1 MADATLFTAATTGAV
16 SNLENAFFALHDGT
30 GSGDQVS
37 NERLQPNYG
46 SASNGEADLAEP
58 LEFTGTPS
66 DAVSHL
72 GVWTAAEGGSLRFT
86 VELSGDLA
94 FNAAGELKL
103 TSAKVTVGDN

>member
-16 SNLENAFFALHDGT
+16 SNLEGAFFALHDGT

-58 LEFTGTPS
+58 LEFTTLDRRPRLM
-66 DAVSHL
+66 AAMTALV
-72 GVWTAAEGGSLRFT
+72 VW
-86 VELSGDLA
+86 
-94 FNAAGELKL
+94 
-103 TSAKVTVGDN
+103 